1 MGLLDGILKGV
12 ENSILGPNPSDT
24 ASAYKRLQD
33 ELSSGYN
40 QKKQAF
46 EASPENKGKQYQMPD
61 VVTRWGDQI
70 NAMITSGDPV
80 LQQNALQQ
88 LGNYQQR
95 ITSVQH
101 GAEAP
106 ASIREYQYAQMQGY
120 QGSFQDWLRAKA
132 EAGRSSI
139 NVNIAK
145 QDQPM
150 SVSDAK
156 QVVLPNGELAFGMTP
171 NQAREAG
178 GKIVLSDTQH
188 QAGTAGDVL
197 AANQQLLEQNLNP
210 SKNKVEAVTNELR
223 TMPNVFGTV
232 INAGMNLSGIP
243 MSDKAAKFEL
253 AKGNISQQQLKLM
266 SGASATESEMQQYR
280 DKLPKFTDSPAV
292 QRLKFQQATQ
302 FADSVIQRNSQA
314 GIKPSS
320 HKPASAEWSKE
331 DLARGYRVVK

>member
-12 ENSILGPNPSDT
+12 ENSILGPNPADT

-46 EASPENKGKQYQMPD
+46 EANPENKGKQYQMPD
-61 VVTRWGDQI
+61 AITRWGDQI
-70 NAMITSGDPV
+70 NAMIISGDPV

-88 LGNYQQR
+88 LGDYQQR
-95 ITSVQH
+95 ITSVQR
-101 GAEAP
+101 GTEAP
-106 ASIREYQYAQMQGY
+106 TSVREYQYAQMQGY
-120 QGSFQDWLRAKA
+120 QGLFQDWLKARA
-132 EAGRSSI
+132 EASRSNI

-171 NQAREAG
+171 NQARAAG
-178 GKIVLSDTQH
+178 GKIVLSDTQR
-188 QAGTAGDVL
+188 QAGTAGDIL
-197 AANQQLLEQNLNP
+197 NANQQLLEQNLNP
-210 SKNKVEAVTNELR
+210 SKNKVEAVSNELR
-223 TMPNVFGTV
+223 TMPNVVGTV
-232 INAGMNLSGIP
+232 LNTGLNIAGVP
-243 MSDKAAKFEL
+243 MSDAAAKFEL
-253 AKGNISQQQLKLM
+253 AKSNISQQQLKLM
-266 SGASATESEMQQYR
+266 SGASASEQEMQQYR
-280 DKLPKFTDSPAV
+280 DKLPKFTDSAAI
-292 QRLKFQQATQ
+292 QRLKFQQAAQ

-314 GIKPSS
+314 GVKPSS
-320 HKPASAEWSKE
+320 AKPSSTEWSKE